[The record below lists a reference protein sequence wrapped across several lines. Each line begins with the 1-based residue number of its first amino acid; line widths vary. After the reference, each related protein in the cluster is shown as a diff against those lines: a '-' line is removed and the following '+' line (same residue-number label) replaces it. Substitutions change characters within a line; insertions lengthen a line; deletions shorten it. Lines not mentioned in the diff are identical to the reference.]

1 MEIDLNVLDTEKRNG
16 NSINVDKLD
25 TIEILKLINN
35 EDKTVANAVE
45 RELVNIELA
54 VDKIYNKLKKGG
66 RLVYIGAGTSGR
78 LGILDAV
85 ECPPT
90 YGVEDIFV
98 QGLIAGG
105 KDAMFK
111 SKEGAEDSKELAYKD
126 LKGIKFTKNDVVVG
140 IAASGRTPY
149 VIGALEYAKSI
160 DATTISIACVKNAAV
175 SQISQVAIEVIVGP
189 EVVTGSTR
197 MKSGTAQKMILNM
210 ISTAVM
216 IKLGKVYK
224 NFMIDVKAT
233 NEKLVERAK
242 SIIIS
247 CTSCTKERAEKAF
260 EESDKDVKVAIFMIL
275 SNRDKEDSLKILN
288 RNSGRIGQA
297 IESIRL

>member
-1 MEIDLNVLDTEKRNG
+1 MEIDLNILDTEKSSG
-16 NSINVDKLD
+16 IDIDKLN
-25 TIEILKLINN
+25 TLEILKLIND
-35 EDKTVANAVE
+35 EDKTVAKAVE
-45 RELVNIELA
+45 MELGNIQLA
-54 VDKIYNKLKKGG
+54 INNIYEKLKKGG
-66 RLVYIGAGTSGR
+66 RLIYIGAGTSGR

-126 LKGIKFTKNDVVVG
+126 LKEIGLNKNDAVVG
-140 IAASGRTPY
+140 LAASGRTPY

-160 DATTISIACVKNAAV
+160 EATTVSICCVKNGAI

-197 MKSGTAQKMILNM
+197 MKAGTAQKMILNM
-210 ISTAVM
+210 ISTTVM
-216 IKLGKVYK
+216 VKLGKVYK

-233 NEKLVERAK
+233 NEKLIERAK
-242 SIIIS
+242 SIIMS
-247 CTSCTKERAEKAF
+247 CTSCTKEIAEKAF
-260 EESDKDVKVAIFMIL
+260 VASNKDVKVAIFMIL
-275 SNRDKEDSLKILN
+275 SNRDRNDSLNILN
-288 RNSGRIGQA
+288 RNSGRIGEA
-297 IESIRL
+297 LESIRD